1 MNKIVD
7 IKSKTLYTIYIG
19 GDLVIK
25 LVGVGKY
32 SKETV
37 QMKDDIK
44 QEKYDSYVSMLNNEF
59 STVVKVTEDNQ
70 ILEVL
75 KGSMTQEEFNM
86 YNLNFSK
93 EIK

>member
-1 MNKIVD
+1 M
-7 IKSKTLYTIYIG
+7 
-19 GDLVIK
+19 IK

-32 SKETV
+32 SRETV

-44 QEKYDSYVSMLNNEF
+44 QEKYDEYVNMLSNEF

-75 KGSMTQEEFNM
+75 KGKITQDELNL
-86 YNLNFSK
+86 YNLSFY
-93 EIK
+93 II

>member
-7 IKSKTLYTIYIG
+7 TKGKTLYTIYMG
-19 GDLVIK
+19 GGYVIK

-32 SKETV
+32 SRETV

-44 QEKYDSYVSMLNNEF
+44 QEKYDEYVNMLSNEF

-75 KGSMTQEEFNM
+75 KGKITQDEFNL

>member
-1 MNKIVD
+1 M
-7 IKSKTLYTIYIG
+7 YIG
-19 GDLVIK
+19 GDWVIK
-25 LVGVGKY
+25 LVGIGKY

-44 QEKYDSYVSMLNNEF
+44 QEKYDEYVNMLSNEF

-75 KGSMTQEEFNM
+75 KGKITQEEFDL

>member
-1 MNKIVD
+1 M
-7 IKSKTLYTIYIG
+7 
-19 GDLVIK
+19 IK

-44 QEKYDSYVSMLNNEF
+44 QEKYDAYVNMLSNEYP
-59 STVVKVTEDNQ
+59 TVVKVTEDNQ